1 VKGVDGVIDLEDNL
15 IKKAQKGNVDAF
27 EKLVYKYEKLVFNL
41 AFSMLR
47 NEQDAYDIAQEV
59 FIKVYQ
65 SISTFNFTA
74 KFSTWIHR
82 ITVNTTID
90 EIRKRKNKETEYIDQ
105 MVSVGDGEVQK
116 QFEDTSPTPEDQVLI
131 KERNQ
136 DLIDS
141 IKKLKEEHRIVLTL
155 RDIKGYSYDEIADI
169 LDCSLGTVKSRISR
183 ARSNLKEIY
192 LEKVEQNK
200 T

>member
-1 VKGVDGVIDLEDNL
+1 MKGVVGVIDMDDNL
-15 IKKAQKGNVDAF
+15 IKKAQKGNTDAF
-27 EKLVYKYEKLVFNL
+27 EKLVYKYEKLIYNL
-41 AFSMLR
+41 AYSMLR
-47 NEQDAYDIAQEV
+47 NEQDAYDISQEV

-65 SISTFNFTA
+65 SITTFNFTA

-90 EIRKRKNKETEYIDQ
+90 EIRKRKNKETEYIDK
-105 MVSVGDGEVQK
+105 MVDVGDGAIAK
-116 QFEDTSPTPEDQVLI
+116 QFEDKSPTPEDQILL

-141 IKKLKEEHRIVLTL
+141 IKKLKEEHRIALTL
-155 RDIKGYSYDEIADI
+155 RDIKGYSYEEIAEI

-192 LEKVEQNK
+192 LAKLEQNK

>member
-1 VKGVDGVIDLEDNL
+1 MKGVEDLIGLEDNL

-27 EKLVYKYEKLVFNL
+27 EKLVYKYEKLVYNI

-47 NEQDAYDIAQEV
+47 NEQDAYDIGQEV

-82 ITVNTTID
+82 ITVNATID
-90 EIRKRKNKETEYIDQ
+90 EIRKRKNKETEHIDQ
-105 MVSVGDGEVQK
+105 MVSFGDGEVAK
-116 QFEDTSPTPEDQVLI
+116 QFADNSPTPEDQVI
-131 KERNQ
+131 MKERNQ
-136 DLIDS
+136 DIVDS
-141 IKKLKEEHRIVLTL
+141 LNELTPEHRLVLTL
-155 RDIKGYSYDEIADI
+155 RDIKGYSYEEIAEI
-169 LDCSLGTVKSRISR
+169 VECSLGTVKSRISR

-192 LEKVEQNK
+192 LKRLEQNK
-200 T
+200 I